1 MPLFLQSNSTFVDL
15 YADDTTVYYID
26 HDKSALERHL
36 QSSLDSLQ
44 KWCRQNGMVLNIE
57 KTKVMLI
64 MSRQKR
70 TIFGNTTLNLQY
82 NDIDI
87 CMTSCDKI
95 LGVHVDH
102 NLTWHNHFKFLS
114 KKISSYL
121 WLLSKIR
128 TYVSIDH
135 RLLFYNAYIKP
146 HFDYCSMIWSNSSNA
161 NINKVT
167 KLQRRACK
175 IILGHEYSDL
185 NEALEKLK
193 MLSFDQSVFM
203 SKAKMM
209 YKNS

>member
-1 MPLFLQSNSTFVDL
+1 
-15 YADDTTVYYID
+15 
-26 HDKSALERHL
+26 
-36 QSSLDSLQ
+36 
-44 KWCRQNGMVLNIE
+44 
-57 KTKVMLI
+57 
-64 MSRQKR
+64 
-70 TIFGNTTLNLQY
+70 
-82 NDIDI
+82 
-87 CMTSCDKI
+87 MTSCDKI
-95 LGVHVDH
+95 LGIHVDH
-102 NLTWHNHFKFLS
+102 NLNWHNHFKFLS

-146 HFDYCSMIWSNSSNA
+146 HFDYCSMIWSNSSNV

-185 NEALEKLK
+185 NGALEKLN
-193 MLSFDQSVFM
+193 MLSFDQSVFL

-209 YKNS
+209 YKIHNN

>member
-1 MPLFLQSNSTFVDL
+1 
-15 YADDTTVYYID
+15 
-26 HDKSALERHL
+26 
-36 QSSLDSLQ
+36 
-44 KWCRQNGMVLNIE
+44 MVLNIE

-82 NDIDI
+82 YDIDI

-95 LGVHVDH
+95 LGINVDH

-114 KKISSYL
+114 KKISSFL

-135 RLLFYNAYIKP
+135 RLLLYNAYIKP

-193 MLSFDQSVFM
+193 MLSFDQSVFL

-209 YKNS
+209 YKSKRKAMNRNWYNQKANPALNTKAGNK